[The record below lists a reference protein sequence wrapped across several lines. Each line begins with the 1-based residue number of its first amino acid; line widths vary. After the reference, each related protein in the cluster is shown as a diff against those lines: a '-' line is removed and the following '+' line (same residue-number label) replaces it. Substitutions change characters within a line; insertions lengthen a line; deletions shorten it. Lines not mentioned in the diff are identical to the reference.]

1 MTRLELLERAYEV
14 VPRERLMP
22 RLFEGMRQVA
32 LRLTDRGITRLY
44 PPIVSVD
51 RR

>member
-1 MTRLELLERAYEV
+1 VTRFELLERAYEV
-14 VPRERLMP
+14 VPRDLLRP

-32 LRLTDRGITRLY
+32 LRLADRGVTRLY
-44 PPIVSVD
+44 PPLLSVD

>member
-1 MTRLELLERAYEV
+1 VTRFELLERAYEV
-14 VPRERLMP
+14 VPRELLKP

-32 LRLTDRGITRLY
+32 LRLADRGITRSY
-44 PPIVSVD
+44 PPILSVA